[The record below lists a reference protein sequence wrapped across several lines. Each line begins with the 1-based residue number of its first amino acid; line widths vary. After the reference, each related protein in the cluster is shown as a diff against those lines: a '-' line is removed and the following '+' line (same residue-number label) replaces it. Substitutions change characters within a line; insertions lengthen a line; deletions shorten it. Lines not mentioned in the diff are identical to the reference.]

1 AQRPGPGALG
11 LGAGTVCTR
20 TLGFGAGT
28 VGGGTAGVGAINTGT
43 VGGPE
48 QPHLRAMGEV
58 LEPLGVSAAVVVEGV
73 HAPALGHDPVQVDV
87 GGGGA
92 RALWEALTLPQQV
105 AAFVDEGLPV
115 PGQVG
120 GRFALAG
127 GGIEVGH
134 LAARGGGGDH
144 QGALICP
151 ADGDRRAGQVG

>member
-1 AQRPGPGALG
+1 
-11 LGAGTVCTR
+11 
-20 TLGFGAGT
+20 
-28 VGGGTAGVGAINTGT
+28 
-43 VGGPE
+43 
-48 QPHLRAMGEV
+48 
-58 LEPLGVSAAVVVEGV
+58 PLGVGAAVVVEGV

-87 GGGGA
+87 GDGGA
-92 RALWEALTLPQQV
+92 RALWEALALPQQV
-105 AAFVDEGLPV
+105 PAFVDEGLPV

-151 ADGDRRAGQVG
+151 ADGDRRAGQVGDDGGAGERRFGRR

>member
-1 AQRPGPGALG
+1 
-11 LGAGTVCTR
+11 
-20 TLGFGAGT
+20 
-28 VGGGTAGVGAINTGT
+28 
-43 VGGPE
+43 
-48 QPHLRAMGEV
+48 GEV

-87 GGGGA
+87 GDGGA
-92 RALWEALTLPQQV
+92 RALREALALPQQV

-127 GGIEVGH
+127 GGTEVRH

-144 QGALICP
+144 KGARFCP
-151 ADGDRRAGQVG
+151 DVGYRREQKD

>member
-1 AQRPGPGALG
+1 
-11 LGAGTVCTR
+11 
-20 TLGFGAGT
+20 
-28 VGGGTAGVGAINTGT
+28 
-43 VGGPE
+43 
-48 QPHLRAMGEV
+48 MGEV

-87 GGGGA
+87 GDGGA

-134 LAARGGGGDH
+134 MSSQISTNRFRPGTSGTGTICREEIHASRSPTRTCSWTQSSAAANQRCSWNSRYVARFCLAVMATISPRWMVIA
-144 QGALICP
+144 QLY
-151 ADGDRRAGQVG
+151 RRLR

>member
-1 AQRPGPGALG
+1 VSTGTPG
-11 LGAGTVCTR
+11 LGAG
-20 TLGFGAGT
+20 A
-28 VGGGTAGVGAINTGT
+28 VGGGTAGVGAINTGA

-58 LEPLGVSAAVVVEGV
+58 LAPLGASAAAVVAGV
-73 HAPALGHDPVQVDV
+73 HAPALDHEPVQVEV
-87 GGGGA
+87 GEGGA
-92 RALWEALTLPQQV
+92 RALREALALPQQV

-127 GGIEVGH
+127 GGIDVGH

-144 QGALICP
+144 QGALIGP
-151 ADGDRRAGQVG
+151 AYGDRRAGQVGDD